1 MNGQKCLGLLRM
13 PLEVISYHSEV
24 RSEEYERLKK
34 EREHRKKQEAT
45 SLEETK
51 EQIVQLEK
59 RLTNLKDE
67 KHMLFLTL
75 KKVLNEDD
83 SRRRRDDEMYGA
95 APQHPQEPFITILNL
110 IFFIFI
116 IRIFLLRRNFF

>member
-1 MNGQKCLGLLRM
+1 MTHIK
-13 PLEVISYHSEV
+13 S
-24 RSEEYERLKK
+24 
-34 EREHRKKQEAT
+34 RKKQEAT

-51 EQIVQLEK
+51 EQIVELEK
-59 RLTNLKDE
+59 KLTNLKDE

-95 APQHPQEPFITILNL
+95 APQHPQEPFLTN
-110 IFFIFI
+110 FPSIFI
-116 IRIFLLRRNFF
+116 LSDLF